1 MGNSN
6 SEVMK
11 SIMGM
16 KTPITNRIDICSED
30 CKDDIMRMNLIK
42 LRKTEILSKLEVII
56 RGNRMIVV
64 CPPNSYSIPFD
75 RLEAKEVLNFL
86 MGEEKDNM
94 SSDKELLEALKVVG
108 GKILKDIEVSDEE
121 FAEKVLSKKNSN
133 PSPIAELLKDK
144 EAVKELADIFA
155 NSVVNKFAER
165 FCGFPP
171 SMGSV
176 ECNNGEFKRT
186 IEMT

>member
-11 SIMGM
+11 SIMEM
-16 KTPITNRIDICSED
+16 KTPITNRIDICLED
-30 CKDDIMRMNLIK
+30 CKDDTMRMNLIK

-56 RGNRMIVV
+56 RGNRMIAV

-75 RLEAKEVLNFL
+75 SLEAKEVLNFL

-121 FAEKVLSKKNSN
+121 FAEKVLSKKNNN
-133 PSPIAELLKDK
+133 PSPLAELLKDK

-155 NSVVNKFAER
+155 DSVVNKFAER
-165 FCGFPP
+165 FGSTAPP
-171 SMGSV
+171 NRAFNVYLG
-176 ECNNGEFKRT
+176 
-186 IEMT
+186 